1 MRKPVLTGAVA
12 LVVLVTTGVA
22 ALPAAA
28 QTKPTAQ
35 TTQASRQGKRT
46 AAESRA
52 IEGMAHIPASIH
64 VPLYPASLDETEV
77 PVDAFLLDRLP
88 VTNSDFLA
96 FVKKTPRWQKGNV
109 PTVFA
114 AEGYLRHWES
124 AEKLGPEALPNA
136 PVVSVSWF
144 AARAYCASLG
154 KRLPTE
160 AEWEVAASASET
172 EANARNSAEWKQAI
186 LTWYAKP
193 TPPRQPPV
201 GQGKPNFFG
210 VHDLHGL
217 VWEWVEDFNGSFAAV
232 DSRRQNQESG
242 PRFCGSAGLS
252 ATENENYASFMRI
265 AFRGS
270 LEARY
275 SGTGLGFRCARDV
288 PTEKRR

>member
-1 MRKPVLTGAVA
+1 MRKPGLTGAVA
-12 LVVLVTTGVA
+12 LA
-22 ALPAAA
+22 ALVATGFAVSPAEAQPARQAKRAA
-28 QTKPTAQ
+28 NGGALV
-35 TTQASRQGKRT
+35 A
-46 AAESRA
+46 
-52 IEGMAHIPASIH
+52 GMVQVPASIH
-64 VPLYPASLDETEV
+64 IPLYPASLDETEV
-77 PVDAFLLDRLP
+77 PVDAFLMDRLP
-88 VTNSDFLA
+88 VTNSEFLD
-96 FVKKTPRWQKGNV
+96 FVKKTPRWRKENV
-109 PTVFA
+109 PGVFA
-114 AEGYLRHWES
+114 AEGYLQHWES
-124 AEKLGPEALPNA
+124 AEKLGPNALPDA

-144 AARAYCASLG
+144 AARAYCAARG

-160 AEWEVAASASET
+160 AEWEVAAAASET
-172 EANARNSAEWKQAI
+172 EANARDSAEWKQVI
-186 LTWYAKP
+186 LSWYAKP
-193 TPPRQPPV
+193 TPGRHPPV

-210 VHDLHGL
+210 IHDLHGL

-275 SGTGLGFRCARDV
+275 TGTGLGFRCARDV